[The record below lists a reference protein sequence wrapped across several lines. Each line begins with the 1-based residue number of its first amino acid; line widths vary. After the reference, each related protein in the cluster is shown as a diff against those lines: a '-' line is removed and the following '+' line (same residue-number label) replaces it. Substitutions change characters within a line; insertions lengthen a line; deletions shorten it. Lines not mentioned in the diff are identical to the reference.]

1 MNITLLVSSMGS
13 GGAERV
19 AATLVNAWSDRG
31 DTVTLVATYR
41 RSTPCFYALSDKVR
55 FVQLADRVTKPR
67 GGALGYL
74 ARQRALR
81 AVIRESRPDV
91 VVCFLY
97 NVNVAGVLASLGQ
110 RVPLI
115 VCEHNDPSVDGRPLF
130 WRLAT
135 RLAYPHADA
144 VTVLT
149 ENVVQP
155 FRAMVPGVRH
165 MAVMPNPLPPELF
178 REPTPLAVTGE
189 NGRMRLTSFGRLH
202 PQKYYGLLIDSFAS
216 IAARFPQWD
225 LTIWGEGAERAALQ
239 ALIDRHGLRERIF
252 MPGVTNNPWAE
263 MRRSQAFAM
272 SSRFEGFGLAL
283 AESMALG
290 VPAVA
295 VDCRSGPR
303 DVTRNGEDALLV
315 PPNDRD
321 ALAAALARL
330 FGDERLRAEL
340 GRKGAQS
347 IRERYS
353 VDAVLRLWDA
363 LFERVGVRAA
373 GIHAPQSANVRN
385 RRGTTTLHGTR
396 P

>member
-19 AATLVNAWSDRG
+19 AATLVNAWSARG

-41 RSTPCFYALSDKVR
+41 RSTPCFYALSDTVR
-55 FVQLADRVTKPR
+55 FVRLADRVKQPR

-74 ARQRALR
+74 ERQRALR
-81 AVIRESRPDV
+81 AVIAESRPDV

-97 NVNVAGVLASLGQ
+97 NVNLAGILASLRQ

-115 VCEHNDPSVDGRPLF
+115 VCEHNDPSVDGRSRF

-135 RLAYPHADA
+135 RLAYPRADA

-149 ENVVQP
+149 ENVVEP

-178 REPTPLAVTGE
+178 RESGPRTLAAE
-189 NGRMRLTSFGRLH
+189 NGRMRLASFGRLH
-202 PQKYYGLLIDSFAS
+202 PQKNYGLLIDAFAS
-216 IAARFPQWD
+216 IASRFPMWD
-225 LTIWGEGAERAALQ
+225 LTIWGEGAERASLQ
-239 ALIDRHGLRERIF
+239 AKIDGHGLGERISL
-252 MPGVTNNPWAE
+252 PGVTSDPWAE
-263 MRRSQAFAM
+263 MRRAQAFAM

-295 VDCRSGPR
+295 VDCKSGPR
-303 DVTRNGEDALLV
+303 DITRNGEDALLV

-321 ALAAALARL
+321 ALADALARL
-330 FGDERLRAEL
+330 LGDERLRAEL

-347 IRERYS
+347 MRERYS
-353 VDAVLRLWDA
+353 VDAILRLWDA
-363 LFERVGVRAA
+363 LFQRVGVRAA